1 MAVMTEIRPAQYGKL
16 LAKTLPK
23 VIETD
28 EELQHFAD
36 LMESL
41 DRRYDSLNAE
51 ERALLALLE
60 RLIQDYDDKFEL
72 PDVPPHV
79 MIRYLMEHRCLQQS
93 DLVEVLGSR
102 SQVSLLVN
110 GKRGVSKAQA
120 KKLAEFFHVSA
131 ELFI

>member
-1 MAVMTEIRPAQYGKL
+1 MTELRPSQYGKL

-51 ERALLALLE
+51 ERALLSLLE
-60 RLIQDYDDKFEL
+60 RLIQDYDDKVEL
-72 PDVPPHV
+72 PEIPPHE
-79 MIRYLMEHRCLQQS
+79 MIQYLMEQRHLQQS

-102 SQVSLLVN
+102 AQVSLLVN
-110 GKRGVSKAQA
+110 GKRGISRAQV